1 MNGRQRLIGRP
12 SIRHKLFAIAMAS
25 AALSL
30 LVVAVAFFFYHAVVA
45 PSSPGRES
53 TAAAEITTWPYA
65 VLAAVVAALA
75 GLGLAMLL
83 FPIVLRPLDR
93 LAGAMA
99 EFSHHRDSA
108 IRVPQ
113 AARDELGIIVGGVNV
128 LLAELERQHRE
139 LERYRTTL
147 GTQVEERTAAL
158 SESNE
163 QLRRTIEDVHAARMQ
178 AEAASQAKSEFLANM
193 SHELRT
199 PLNAIIGFSDL
210 MRSELLGP
218 IGNETYAGYVADIH
232 FSGRHLLDIIN
243 DILDVARHESG
254 KMELNE
260 DDLAVEEIVD
270 EALRLVAPQALRGKV
285 KLIWT
290 PPAPALP
297 QLRCDR
303 VRVRQ
308 MLLNI
313 LSNAIKFT
321 EPDGSIEIRGEA
333 AGGGLNLLVRDTGI
347 GIEPDDISRI
357 MTPFGQIAPVYTRN
371 HQGMGLGLVLTKAL
385 IERHGGRLS
394 LYSAPAV
401 GTTVRLSFPAERV
414 LLPEPGGRRSSAPGR
429 SASG

>member
-1 MNGRQRLIGRP
+1 MRRPADSRCRTPRTSPMTSSRWPPGIRGPLRSTRRASCSARCPTFSAGRDRSSSRSRSTPRSRTRRSAVAAAGRPAAASRCCRISGPNLFARTVGIDPRQGDARQMNGRQRLIGRP
-12 SIRHKLFAIAMAS
+12 SIRHKLLAIAMAS

-30 LVVAVAFFFYHAVVA
+30 LVVAAAFFFYHVFAA
-45 PSSPGRES
+45 PSSPGREP

-210 MRSELLGP
+210 
-218 IGNETYAGYVADIH
+218 
-232 FSGRHLLDIIN
+232 
-243 DILDVARHESG
+243 
-254 KMELNE
+254 
-260 DDLAVEEIVD
+260 
-270 EALRLVAPQALRGKV
+270 
-285 KLIWT
+285 
-290 PPAPALP
+290 
-297 QLRCDR
+297 
-303 VRVRQ
+303 
-308 MLLNI
+308 
-313 LSNAIKFT
+313 
-321 EPDGSIEIRGEA
+321 
-333 AGGGLNLLVRDTGI
+333 
-347 GIEPDDISRI
+347 
-357 MTPFGQIAPVYTRN
+357 
-371 HQGMGLGLVLTKAL
+371 
-385 IERHGGRLS
+385 
-394 LYSAPAV
+394 
-401 GTTVRLSFPAERV
+401 
-414 LLPEPGGRRSSAPGR
+414 
-429 SASG
+429 

>member
-1 MNGRQRLIGRP
+1 M
-12 SIRHKLFAIAMAS
+12 
-25 AALSL
+25 
-30 LVVAVAFFFYHAVVA
+30 
-45 PSSPGRES
+45 
-53 TAAAEITTWPYA
+53 
-65 VLAAVVAALA
+65 
-75 GLGLAMLL
+75 
-83 FPIVLRPLDR
+83 
-93 LAGAMA
+93 
-99 EFSHHRDSA
+99 
-108 IRVPQ
+108 
-113 AARDELGIIVGGVNV
+113 
-128 LLAELERQHRE
+128 
-139 LERYRTTL
+139 

-285 KLIWT
+285 NLIWM

-321 EPDGSIEIRGEA
+321 EPDGSVEIRGEA
-333 AGGGLNLLVRDTGI
+333 AGGGLDLVVRDTGI